1 VAARGSSNATGY
13 GAADVF
19 KLEGEAHS
27 LADRLPELL
36 LESLKVANTV
46 AHGIHGRRRAGTG
59 ETFWQFRQFQGG
71 DPATVIDWRRS
82 ASSDTLYVRERE
94 WEASHTFWLWP
105 DVSPSMVFR
114 SHLAPIEKRDRAVVL
129 TLALAEMLVRAGER
143 VALLGLTPP
152 LASRKAT
159 TRIAEALAVNQ
170 GAEAVQASLPPKV
183 RLSRFSSA
191 ILVGDFLDP
200 PATVVRRIEEMAEG
214 GVQGHIVQVLDPA
227 EETLA
232 YQGRVEFRAVEGG
245 ERWVADRVETLR
257 AAYQQKLAEHRAA
270 IAEAARRL
278 GWSFLVHH
286 TDRPAAEPLLTLVM
300 RLQGMAA
307 DYRWKPEAQSEAS
320 LEARLE
326 AQVAGRRPGQAARD
340 AG

>member
-1 VAARGSSNATGY
+1 VAARGSARATGS
-13 GAADVF
+13 GAGVF
-19 KLEGEAHS
+19 KLEGEAHV
-27 LADRLPELL
+27 LADRLPDLL

-105 DVSPSMVFR
+105 DVSPSMAFR
-114 SHLAPIEKRDRAVVL
+114 SHLAPLQKRDRAIVL
-129 TLALAEMLVRAGER
+129 TLAVAEMLVRAGER

-159 TRIAEALAVNQ
+159 SRLAEALAAN
-170 GAEAVQASLPPKV
+170 EDTETVQASLPPKA

-200 PATVVRRIEEMAEG
+200 AEAVVRRLNEMAEN
-214 GVQGHIVQVLDPA
+214 GVQGHLIQVLDPA

-232 YQGRVEFRAVEGG
+232 YEGRVEFRSPEGG
-245 ERWVADRVETLR
+245 ERWIADRVETVR
-257 AAYQQKLAEHRAA
+257 GAYRQKLAAHRAE
-270 IAEAARRL
+270 IEEAARRL

-286 TDRPAAEPLLTLVM
+286 TDRPAAEPLLTLIM
-300 RLQGMAA
+300 RLQGVAA
-307 DYRWKPEAQSEAS
+307 DYRWKPDTQAPDAS
-320 LEARLE
+320 KDT
-326 AQVAGRRPGQAARD
+326 PQAHKDAPRD

>member
-1 VAARGSSNATGY
+1 VAARGSARDTGH
-13 GAADVF
+13 GGTSVF
-19 KLEGEAHS
+19 KLEGEAHA
-27 LADRLPELL
+27 LADRLPDLL
-36 LESLKVANTV
+36 LESLKVANAV
-46 AHGIHGRRRAGTG
+46 VHGIHGRRRAGTG

-82 ASSDTLYVRERE
+82 AGSDTLYVRERE

-114 SHLAPIEKRDRAVVL
+114 SHLSQVDKRERALVL
-129 TLALAEMLVRAGER
+129 TLAVAEMLVRAGER

-159 TRIAEALAVNQ
+159 SRIAEALAVNE
-170 GAEAVQASLPPKV
+170 GSEAAKSSLPPKA

-200 PATVVRRIEEMAEG
+200 PQAIAQRLNEMAEG
-214 GVQGHIVQVLDPA
+214 GVQGHLIQVLDPA

-232 YQGRVEFRAVEGG
+232 YQGRVEFRSPKDG
-245 ERWVADRVETLR
+245 ERWIADRVETLR
-257 AAYQQKLAEHRAA
+257 GAYQQKLAAHRAE
-270 IAEAARRL
+270 IEEAARRI

-286 TDRPAAEPLLTLVM
+286 TDRPAAEPLLTLIM
-300 RLQGMAA
+300 RLQGMSA
-307 DYRWKPEAQSEAS
+307 DYRWRPEA
-320 LEARLE
+320 
-326 AQVAGRRPGQAARD
+326 QAARD

>member
-1 VAARGSSNATGY
+1 VAARGSARATDS
-13 GAADVF
+13 GAGVF
-19 KLEGEAHS
+19 KLEGEAHA
-27 LADRLPELL
+27 LADRLPDLL

-105 DVSPSMVFR
+105 DISPSMAFR
-114 SHLAPIEKRDRAVVL
+114 SHLAPVEKRDRALVL
-129 TLALAEMLVRAGER
+129 TLAVAEMLVRAGER

-159 TRIAEALAVNQ
+159 SRLAEALAANA
-170 GAEAVQASLPPKV
+170 GSETLKASLPPKA

-200 PATVVRRIEEMAEG
+200 AETVVRRLNQMAEG
-214 GVQGHIVQVLDPA
+214 GVQGHLIQVLDPA

-232 YQGRVEFRAVEGG
+232 YEGRVEFRSPEGG
-245 ERWVADRVETLR
+245 ERWIADRVETLR
-257 AAYQQKLAEHRAA
+257 ESYQQRFAEHRAR
-270 IAEAARRL
+270 IEEAARRI

-286 TDRPAAEPLLTLVM
+286 TDRPAAEPLLTLIM
-300 RLQGMAA
+300 RLQGMAT
-307 DYRWKPEAQSEAS
+307 DYRWKPQSQAS
-320 LEARLE
+320 GGA
-326 AQVAGRRPGQAARD
+326 P
-340 AG
+340 

>member
-1 VAARGSSNATGY
+1 VAARASARATGD
-13 GAADVF
+13 GAGVF
-19 KLEGEAHS
+19 KLEGEAHV
-27 LADRLPELL
+27 LADRLPDLL

-46 AHGIHGRRRAGTG
+46 VHGIHGRRRAGTG

-105 DVSPSMVFR
+105 DVSPSMAFR
-114 SHLAPIEKRDRAVVL
+114 SHLASVEKRDRAVVL
-129 TLALAEMLVRAGER
+129 TLAVAEMLVRAGER

-159 TRIAEALAVNQ
+159 TRLAEALAANE
-170 GAEAVQASLPPKV
+170 GSDALRASLPPKA

-200 PATVVRRIEEMAEG
+200 AEAVVRRLNEMAEG
-214 GVQGHIVQVLDPA
+214 GVQGHLIQVLDPA

-232 YQGRVEFRAVEGG
+232 YEGRVEFRSPEGG
-245 ERWVADRVETLR
+245 ERWIADRVETVR
-257 AAYQQKLAEHRAA
+257 DAYRSKLAAHRAE
-270 IAEAARRL
+270 IEEAARRL

-286 TDRPAAEPLLTLVM
+286 TDRSAAEPLLTLVM
-300 RLQGMAA
+300 RLQGMAT
-307 DYRWKPEAQSEAS
+307 DYRWKPDAQAPDTSNDAPQ
-320 LEARLE
+320 A
-326 AQVAGRRPGQAARD
+326 PTDAARD

>member
-1 VAARGSSNATGY
+1 VAARRSASETGRG
-13 GAADVF
+13 GASVF
-19 KLEGEAHS
+19 KLEGEAHA
-27 LADRLPELL
+27 LADRLPDLL
-36 LESLKVANTV
+36 LEALKVANTV

-59 ETFWQFRQFQGG
+59 ETFWQFRQFEGS

-82 ASSDTLYVRERE
+82 AGSDTLYVRERE

-105 DVSPSMVFR
+105 DVSSSMAFR
-114 SHLAPIEKRDRAVVL
+114 SHLAQVEKRDRALVL
-129 TLALAEMLVRAGER
+129 TFAVAEMLVRAGER

-159 TRIAEALAVNQ
+159 TRIAEALAVNE
-170 GAEAVQASLPPKV
+170 GTDALKSSLPPKA

-200 PATVVRRIEEMAEG
+200 PELILRRLNEMAEG
-214 GVQGHIVQVLDPA
+214 GVQGHLIQVLDPA

-232 YQGRVEFRAVEGG
+232 YQGRVEFNAVEGS
-245 ERWVADRVETLR
+245 ERWVADRAETLR
-257 AAYQQKLAEHRAA
+257 PAYQERLAAHRER
-270 IAEAARRL
+270 IEEGARRL

-286 TDRPAAEPLLTLVM
+286 TDRPAAEPLLSLIM
-300 RLQGMAA
+300 RLQGMAV
-307 DYRWKPEAQSEAS
+307 DYRWKPETQG
-320 LEARLE
+320 
-326 AQVAGRRPGQAARD
+326 AGQIGADVPPDAPPDAPRDARD

>member
-1 VAARGSSNATGY
+1 VAARGSAREDGR
-13 GAADVF
+13 GAAGVF
-19 KLEGEAHS
+19 KLEGEAHA
-27 LADRLPELL
+27 LADRLPDLL

-82 ASSDTLYVRERE
+82 AGSDTLYVRERE

-105 DVSPSMVFR
+105 DVSPSMAFR
-114 SHLAPIEKRDRAVVL
+114 SHLSQVEKRDRALVL
-129 TLALAEMLVRAGER
+129 TLAVAEMLVRAGER

-159 TRIAEALAVNQ
+159 SRIAEALAIDE
-170 GAEAVQASLPPKV
+170 GSEGMKSGLPPKA

-200 PATVVRRIEEMAEG
+200 PEAIARRLNEMAEG
-214 GVQGHIVQVLDPA
+214 GVQGHLIQVLDPA

-232 YQGRVEFRAVEGG
+232 YEGRVEFRGPEDG
-245 ERWVADRVETLR
+245 ERWIADRVETLR
-257 AAYQQKLAEHRAA
+257 GAYQRKLAAHRDE
-270 IAEAARRL
+270 IVEAARRI

-286 TDRPAAEPLLTLVM
+286 TDRPAAEPLLTLIM
-300 RLQGMAA
+300 RLQGMSG
-307 DYRWKPEAQSEAS
+307 DYRWRPEVQPAPEATGPS
-320 LEARLE
+320 
-326 AQVAGRRPGQAARD
+326 AGEPG
-340 AG
+340 